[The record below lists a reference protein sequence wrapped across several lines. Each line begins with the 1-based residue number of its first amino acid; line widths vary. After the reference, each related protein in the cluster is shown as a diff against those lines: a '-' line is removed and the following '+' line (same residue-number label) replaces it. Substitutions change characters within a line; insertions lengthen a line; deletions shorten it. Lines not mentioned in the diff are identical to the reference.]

1 MQQRPIGNRTV
12 SAIGLGE
19 MPLSIE
25 GRPDRRQAIATIHA
39 SLDAGV
45 TIIDT
50 ADAYSLG
57 VQEHGH
63 GERLVAE
70 ALAAYGGPT
79 DDVLVA
85 TKGGHRRPGD
95 GSWTVHGDPAY
106 VKEACEA
113 SLKALGVDAIGLYQ
127 YHRPDPS
134 VPWAESVGA
143 LADLL
148 DEGKIL
154 MAGVSNATVAQID
167 EAQKVLSGRLV
178 SVQNEFSPRFRSS
191 ENELEHCEKLGIVFI
206 PWSPMGGIGRSD
218 SIQENFPA
226 FAEVAEGGGRQ
237 PAAGDAGLDA
247 GQGLA
252 GDPDSRQQPT
262 RDGHR
267 FGRGGRHHADAG
279 PGRAPRRVLS
289 GNAPH
294 CVHRAHRPRVNTISG
309 SEVTGADTW
318 SAADIGDLTGRVALV
333 TGANSGIGYETARA
347 LAEHGAHVILAC
359 RDDEK
364 ARRARD
370 KMESELERSSLGAPP
385 PRSGRPRVRAP
396 GRRRGPGR
404 ARPARH
410 AREQRRGDGH
420 PLPPDGRRLRTADG
434 DEPSGPLRADRAAP
448 RPHRDDGARRAS
460 SRSARTCTGWDGC
473 GRTTS
478 PARPSTARG
487 SPTARPSWPTC
498 SSRPSSA
505 VACRRPGC
513 RRWPWRP
520 TRAGRGAIWPGAA
533 PPSATA
539 ACAASSDGWPGP
551 RSGNRRR
558 AAPCPSCA
566 PPPRHRCGQGQ
577 YIGPAHLFGL
587 YGPPKVARPSRRA
600 RDAEA
605 AAALWEASEELTAVR
620 YSVDTPV

>member
-134 VPWAESVGA
+134 IPWAESVGA

-167 EAQKVLSGRLV
+167 EAQQVLGGRLV

-191 ENELEHCEKLGIVFI
+191 ESELEHCEKLGIVFI

-218 SIQENFPA
+218 RIEGNFPA
-226 FAEVAEGGGRQ
+226 FADVAKEVGASPQ
-237 PAAGDAGLDA
+237 
-247 GQGLA
+247 QVTLA
-252 GDPDSRQQPT
+252 WMLAKGSRVIPI
-262 RDGHR
+262 
-267 FGRGGRHHADAG
+267 
-279 PGRAPRRVLS
+279 PG
-289 GNAPH
+289 
-294 CVHRAHRPRVNTISG
+294 
-309 SEVTGADTW
+309 
-318 SAADIGDLTGRVALV
+318 
-333 TGANSGIGYETARA
+333 
-347 LAEHGAHVILAC
+347 
-359 RDDEK
+359 
-364 ARRARD
+364 
-370 KMESELERSSLGAPP
+370 
-385 PRSGRPRVRAP
+385 
-396 GRRRGPGR
+396 
-404 ARPARH
+404 
-410 AREQRRGDGH
+410 
-420 PLPPDGRRLRTADG
+420 
-434 DEPSGPLRADRAAP
+434 
-448 RPHRDDGARRAS
+448 
-460 SRSARTCTGWDGC
+460 
-473 GRTTS
+473 
-478 PARPSTARG
+478 
-487 SPTARPSWPTC
+487 
-498 SSRPSSA
+498 SSRPETAIASA
-505 VACRRPGC
+505 
-513 RRWPWRP
+513 
-520 TRAGRGAIWPGAA
+520 AA
-533 PPSATA
+533 TDITLTP
-539 ACAASSDGWPGP
+539 D
-551 RSGNRRR
+551 
-558 AAPCPSCA
+558 
-566 PPPRHRCGQGQ
+566 Q
-577 YIGPAHLFGL
+577 
-587 YGPPKVARPSRRA
+587 VARL
-600 RDAEA
+600 DA
-605 AAALWEASEELTAVR
+605 S
-620 YSVDTPV
+620 